1 MCGCSALIVDRSALA
16 NALKGFDLFLG
27 ALSSPPSAPLWR
39 VGGAKGGLDASL
51 DLYPVNVRHHS
62 QITLFVTHAQ
72 ELSLIIRP

>member
-1 MCGCSALIVDRSALA
+1 MIVDRSALA

-27 ALSSPPSAPLWR
+27 ALSSPSAPLRR

-51 DLYPVNVRHHS
+51 DLFPVNVRHHS

-72 ELSLIIRP
+72 ELSLIIKP